1 MSTLNISKPP
11 SPTPVSAGTLPA
23 LEVRNVNKTFGGL
36 KAVQNFGLTLMPGE
50 LQGLI
55 GPNGAGKTTC
65 FNLLTGVYQPDA
77 GTGAQVNLS
86 GESLIGLRPNKVC
99 AKGLSRTFQN
109 IRLFGELS
117 VLDNV
122 KLACHCRV
130 TFSMLGAVLRTAHSR
145 AQEAAMHERAM
156 ELLKLFGL
164 DSRAHEQGRN
174 LPYGDQRRLEIA
186 RALATCP
193 KVLLLDEPAAGMN
206 PQEKL
211 GLATLIQRVRHE
223 FNVTILLIEHDM
235 GLVMDICERIT
246 VLDYGQTIANGTPAE
261 IQDNPKVI
269 AAYLGVPEEPAPQ
282 PTTAAG
288 PTEGRA

>member
-1 MSTLNISKPP
+1 VT
-11 SPTPVSAGTLPA
+11 TPA
-23 LEVRNVNKTFGGL
+23 LEAVQIHKTFGGL
-36 KAVQNFGLTLMPGE
+36 KAVQDFSLTLMPGD

-77 GTGAQVNLS
+77 GRGAAVNIHGKALV
-86 GESLIGLRPNKVC
+86 GLRPSAIC
-99 AKGLSRTFQN
+99 AAGLSRTFQN

-130 TFSMLGAVLRTAHSR
+130 SYSMLGSVVTSR
-145 AQEAAMHERAM
+145 SARGQEAAIHERAM
-156 ELLKLFGL
+156 ELLRLFSL
-164 DSRAHEQGRN
+164 DDRASEQGRN

-211 GLATLIQRVRHE
+211 ALAALIKRVRDE
-223 FNVTILLIEHDM
+223 FNVSILLIEHDM
-235 GLVMDICERIT
+235 GLVMSICERIT
-246 VLDYGQTIANGTPAE
+246 VLDYGRIIANGTPAQ
-261 IQDNPKVI
+261 IQDDPKVI
-269 AAYLGVPEEPAPQ
+269 AAYLGAADEPEPQ
-282 PTTAAG
+282 RTGASA
-288 PTEGRA
+288 